1 MSIAQTEEQPRPYGR
16 KDSVSAVAVPT
27 GMPQVRQRLA
37 TEDFDA
43 FYAAS
48 VQRLTLQLYA
58 YLGDQ
63 AEAQDVVQEAYY
75 RALLKWKKISSY
87 DDPVAWVRR
96 VAWNL
101 ATNHFRKQRNALS
114 YLKRQREEPVAGPGP
129 DRVALTR
136 ALATL
141 PPNQRRAVIL
151 RYQAQMTIA
160 EIAEQEGVAEGTVK
174 SWLSRGR
181 AALAGQLRKEN

>member
-1 MSIAQTEEQPRPYGR
+1 
-16 KDSVSAVAVPT
+16 VSAVTVPT
-27 GMPQVRQRLA
+27 GVRGAKRRVGA
-37 TEDFDA
+37 EDFDA

-75 RALLKWKKISSY
+75 KALLKWKKISSY

-101 ATNHFRKQRNALS
+101 ATNHFRKQRNTIS

-151 RYQAQMTIA
+151 HYQAQLTIA
-160 EIAEQEGVAEGTVK
+160 EIALQERVAEGTVK

-181 AALAGQLRKEN
+181 TALAGQLRKES

>member
-1 MSIAQTEEQPRPYGR
+1 M
-16 KDSVSAVAVPT
+16 SAVVVP
-27 GMPQVRQRLA
+27 

-43 FYAAS
+43 FYAAG
-48 VQRLTLQLYA
+48 VQRLSLQLFA
-58 YLGDQ
+58 YLGDR

-75 RALLKWKKISSY
+75 KALLKWKKISSY

-101 ATNHFRKQRNALS
+101 ATNHLRKQRNART
-114 YLKRQREEPVAGPGP
+114 YLKLQREEPVDGPSP

-141 PPNQRRAVIL
+141 PPQQRRAVIMH
-151 RYQAQMTIA
+151 YQAQMTVS

-181 AALAGQLRKEN
+181 AALATQLRREP